1 MEDNFVGM
9 SRRQFLT
16 VAASMA
22 MYVPLS
28 LNEVVAQTSLRR
40 TPDDILGPFYP
51 AGKSPVTGMDL
62 TMGPSGRA
70 EGQVVHIMGRVLNR
84 KGEPVARAHL
94 EIWQANTHGRYTHT
108 GDTNPAPLDPNFI
121 GFAAQTTDE
130 EGRFNF
136 KTIKPG
142 AYPTGIDGWTRP
154 PHIHFD
160 AKARTDRVITQM
172 YFAGEPLNDKDEL
185 LLRIR
190 RKEAVIAKVLPATPD
205 LEPGSLIAAWDIV
218 LTQG

>member
-1 MEDNFVGM
+1 MEDDFVGM

-16 VAASMA
+16 MAASMA

-51 AGKSPVTGMDL
+51 AGKSPITGIDL
-62 TMGPSGRA
+62 TAGTSGRA

-84 KGEPVARAHL
+84 KGEPVARANL

-108 GDTNPAPLDPNFI
+108 GDTNPAPLDPNFL

-130 EGRFNF
+130 EGRF
-136 KTIKPG
+136 ISRRSSLERIQ
-142 AYPTGIDGWTRP
+142 PTAAPT
-154 PHIHFD
+154 
-160 AKARTDRVITQM
+160 ASAST
-172 YFAGEPLNDKDEL
+172 
-185 LLRIR
+185 LLRD
-190 RKEAVIAKVLPATPD
+190 VN
-205 LEPGSLIAAWDIV
+205 IAACIACCKAKPPIR
-218 LTQG
+218 L